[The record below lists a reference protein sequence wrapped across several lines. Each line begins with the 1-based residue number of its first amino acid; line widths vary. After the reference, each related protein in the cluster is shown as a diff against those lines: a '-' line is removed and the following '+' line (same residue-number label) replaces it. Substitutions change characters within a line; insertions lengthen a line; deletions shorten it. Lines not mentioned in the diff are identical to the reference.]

1 MGFIQIKNRFINL
14 ANVTNI
20 EVSGVAEN
28 LTYVDICFTNSEK
41 DLTIKINKSA
51 NEVLA
56 TVRDAISYTHNADC
70 STAFYQNPE
79 EEGITYV

>member
-14 ANVTNI
+14 ANVANI
-20 EVSGVAEN
+20 EVSELTDN
-28 LTYVDICFTNSEK
+28 LTYVYVYFINSEK

-56 TVRDAISYTHNADC
+56 TIRDAISYTHNADC
-70 STAFYQNPE
+70 FTTFYQNPE
-79 EEGITYV
+79 EEGIIYV

>member
-28 LTYVDICFTNSEK
+28 LTYVDISFTGSEK
-41 DLTIKINKSA
+41 DLTIKINKPA

-56 TVRDAISYTHNADC
+56 TIRDAIHNTDC
-70 STAFYQNPE
+70 FTAPKE
-79 EEGITYV
+79 EEIIYV